1 MRLISRKKESD
12 LEVGQPVTGQWRISD
27 VLKIYPDLLDTLVET
42 TPAFEKLRN
51 PALRKVQSRLI
62 TVEQAAGI
70 AGIEPRALISRLNAA
85 AGLDVAT
92 DDDPDSED
100 DTPVASDQPTWLD
113 DVTVAQELDARPF
126 QERGEEP
133 FSAIM
138 EVSRQI
144 PEGQAFLLL
153 NSFEPVPLYDVL
165 GMRGFEHW
173 TEFNA
178 PDEWR
183 IWFFHSGK
191 KLAPKTAGERKQPAP
206 PVSES
211 DWGSADA
218 SVTIDVSELVPPEPL
233 IKIMEALES
242 LPDGSSLLVHHVR
255 RPMHLYPQLDTMG
268 YRHDTRE
275 LAPDQI
281 EVLIQKP
288 PFAEAAP

>member
-1 MRLISRKKESD
+1 MRLISRKKGTA
-12 LEVGQPVTGQWRISD
+12 LEAGQPITSEWKISD
-27 VLKIYPDLLDTLVET
+27 VLKVYPDLLDTLVET

-51 PALRKVQSRLI
+51 PALRRVQSRLI
-62 TVEQAAGI
+62 TVGQAAGI
-70 AGIEPRALISRLNAA
+70 AGVDSRSLLKRLNRA
-85 AGLDVAT
+85 AGLEAPDTDEPGAPGKVAAVER
-92 DDDPDSED
+92 PDWVER
-100 DTPVASDQPTWLD
+100 VAI
-113 DVTVAQELDARPF
+113 AQELDVRPL

-138 EVSRQI
+138 EVSRQV

-153 NSFEPVPLYDVL
+153 NNFEPVPLYDVL

-173 TEFNA
+173 TESDA

-183 IWFFHSGK
+183 IWFYNSGK
-191 KLAPKTAGERKQPAP
+191 KLTSHANAHQKQPSAP
-206 PVSES
+206 VTETE
-211 DWGSADA
+211 WGKADA

-233 IKIMEALES
+233 IKIMEALED

-255 RPMHLYPQLDTMG
+255 RPMHLYPQLDAMG

-281 EVLIQKP
+281 EVFIQKP
-288 PFAEAAP
+288 PFAESVS